1 MRRFEYKVLHYFEE
15 LDEETTRQWNELGKE
30 GWELVG
36 FAPYTREVSNQ
47 VNEFEIPI
55 PGTVK
60 GNFSW
65 VAAAFKREIIE
76 D

>member
-36 FAPYTREVSNQ
+36 FAPYAMEVSN
-47 VNEFEIPI
+47 

-65 VAAAFKREIIE
+65 VAAAFKREITE

>member
-15 LDEETTRQWNELGKE
+15 LDEETTRQWNERGQA

-36 FAPYTREVSNQ
+36 FAPYAREVSNEGK
-47 VNEFEIPI
+47 EFDIPV

-65 VAAAFKREIIE
+65 GAAAFKREITE

>member
-1 MRRFEYKVLHYFEE
+1 MRRFEYKVLHYYEE

-30 GWELVG
+30 GGELVG
-36 FAPYTREVSNQ
+36 FAPYALEVRNE
-47 VNEFEIPI
+47 VNESGI
-55 PGTVK
+55 PGPGTDK